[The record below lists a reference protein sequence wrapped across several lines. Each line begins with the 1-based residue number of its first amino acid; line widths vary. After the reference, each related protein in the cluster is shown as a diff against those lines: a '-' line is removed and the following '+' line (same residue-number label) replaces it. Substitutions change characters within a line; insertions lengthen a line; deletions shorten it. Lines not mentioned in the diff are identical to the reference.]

1 MAEGLLRS
9 KLAQDG
15 LAGQFAVASAGVW
28 TTDDRPATGHAVQ
41 VMAERGIDIS
51 AHRSRN
57 VTAEIVEE
65 AALIL
70 AMTRNHVEAMQ
81 LEFPLHAGRVHL
93 LSEMSERRR
102 DVDDPIGG
110 TLADY
115 EATAKDLEGLIQAG
129 YKKILEMVSTS

>member
-41 VMAERGIDIS
+41 AMAERGIDIS

-57 VTAEIVEE
+57 VTEEIMEE
-65 AALIL
+65 AALVL
-70 AMTRNHVEAMQ
+70 AMTCNHVEA
-81 LEFPLHAGRVHL
+81 LRLAFPPHAGKVHL
-93 LSEMSERRR
+93 LSEMSGRSG

-115 EATAKDLEGLIQAG
+115 EATAKNLEDLINAG
-129 YKKILEMVSTS
+129 YEKILKLAMAA